1 MLHMYF
7 LEFKIILVSE
17 SNNQEAN
24 KNNFVMGFSCETVKS
39 LCDGRLKPWKEN
51 VKLRNALT

>member
-1 MLHMYF
+1 MYF